1 MKLLLLFLLLVQT
14 YADEK
19 CEEVTCTGLDHCIDA
34 DDDGYNECRFNPEHL
49 GWMFAIIIVVL
60 IIWCIIDAFW
70 KDTIDPW
77 CKGLCAKSKKI
88 SEENS
93 TLISVQKNETGLSEI
108 KF

>member
-19 CEEVTCTGLDHCIDA
+19 CEEFTCTGLDHCIDA
-34 DDDGYNECRFNPEHL
+34 DDDGYNECVFNPAHL
-49 GWMFAIIIVVL
+49 YWIVPLIIIIL
-60 IIWCIIDAFW
+60 IIWCIISAYWDN
-70 KDTIDPW
+70 TINPW

-88 SEENS
+88 PEENS
-93 TLISVQKNETGLSEI
+93 TLISVQKNETGPGVI